1 MNDDKYEKYM
11 GRPRTESL
19 KDLKALIEKEKE
31 AALGLNKHYANTEGS
46 D

>member
-1 MNDDKYEKYM
+1 M